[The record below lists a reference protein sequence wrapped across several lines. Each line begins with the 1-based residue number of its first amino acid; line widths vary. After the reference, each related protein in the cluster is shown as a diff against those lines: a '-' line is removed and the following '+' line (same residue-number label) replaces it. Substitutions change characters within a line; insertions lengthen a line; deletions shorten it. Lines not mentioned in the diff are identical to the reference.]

1 MAEIRVFHS
10 HIEITPYKKGDCE
23 NLERM
28 LSKWDAPTFSR
39 IPIGYHI
46 EDETLYIPRGISTA
60 LLEGWFHST
69 PIPIFKYDDYTKI
82 KSGVAKFPPKTTMQ
96 ENGIKFLT
104 GTDEYSYTGRYSQLG
119 LNLDTGDGKTYTT
132 VTAILK
138 MKIKA
143 IIITHQTKLKDQW
156 IKTFDEMTS
165 FPMENLCDISG
176 SDVIDKIMSG
186 KINAEIYCVNHQTIH
201 SYGRAH
207 GWNAV
212 REFFKK
218 IKVGIK
224 VVDEAHKFFESTL
237 MLDYFSNC
245 YKSFYLT
252 ATFGRSDQAE
262 ISIYKKAFASLA
274 RYGEETLNYDEKR
287 KHINFVIVYF
297 RSHPMYNM
305 TPSVRTGY
313 GFSSYKYIDYELKD
327 EPNHTLE
334 KVLFKILDETRNL
347 EGKTLIISPKKET
360 VVKLAEDVSEHTGE
374 VVGTVFSNNS
384 DEVNKENLEKRIIS
398 STVKSVGE
406 GVDIKKLRIL
416 INLEPIGSKAL
427 ADQVRG
433 RLREYSPNEDTFL
446 FYPVDLSV
454 QETSN
459 FLKRILPVMKKKCKE
474 IIVKEMYL

>member
-1 MAEIRVFHS
+1 MSEIRVFHS
-10 HIEITPYKKGDCE
+10 HIEVYPYEKGDCE
-23 NLERM
+23 QLERM
-28 LSKWDAPTFSR
+28 LSKWDAPTFTR

-46 EDETLYIPRGISTA
+46 ENNILYLPRGINTS
-60 LLEGWFHST
+60 LLENWFHAT
-69 PIPIFKYDDYTKI
+69 PIPMFKYDDYNKI
-82 KSGVAKFPPKTTMQ
+82 KTGVAKFPPKSKIQ
-96 ENGIKFLT
+96 ENGIKFLI
-104 GTDEYSYTGRYSQLG
+104 GEDEYSYTGRYSQLG
-119 LNLDTGDGKTYTT
+119 LNIDTGDGKTYAT

-143 IIITHQTKLKDQW
+143 IIITHQSKLKDQW
-156 IKTFDEMTS
+156 KSTFENMTS

-176 SDVIDKIMSG
+176 GDVIDKIMKG
-186 KINAEIYCVNHQTIH
+186 KIKAEIYCVNHQTLH
-201 SYGRAH
+201 SYARLH
-207 GWNAV
+207 GWSSI

-262 ISIYKKAFASLA
+262 VAIYKKAFASLA
-274 RYGEETLNYDEKR
+274 RYGEETINYEEKR

-297 RSHPMYNM
+297 RSRPLYNVV
-305 TPSVRTGY
+305 PPVRTNY
-313 GFSSYKYIDYELKD
+313 GFSSYKYIDYELKA
-327 EPNHTLE
+327 EPNNTLE
-334 KVLFKILDETRNL
+334 KVLFRILDETKNL

-360 VVKLAEDVSEHTGE
+360 VVKLANDVSEYTGE
-374 VVGTVFSNNS
+374 EVGTIFSANS
-384 DEVNKENLEKRIIS
+384 EEVNKKNSEKKIIS

-416 INLEPIGSKAL
+416 INLEPIGSKSL

-433 RLREYSPNEDTFL
+433 RLREYSPTEDTFL

-474 IIVKEMYL
+474 IIVKEMYT